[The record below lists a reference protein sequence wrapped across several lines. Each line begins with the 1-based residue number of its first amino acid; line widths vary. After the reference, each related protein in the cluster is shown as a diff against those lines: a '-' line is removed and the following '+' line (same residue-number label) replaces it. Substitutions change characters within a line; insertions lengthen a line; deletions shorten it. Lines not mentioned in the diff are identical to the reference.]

1 MTDLSHIDHLSRVT
15 GPTAHPGN
23 DTDPQETT
31 EWIDALAG
39 VLASG
44 GPQRARFLLDALQAH
59 AARTGLGWKPALTTP
74 YVNSIAVTAQPPF
87 PGDLELERELSA
99 LMRWNA
105 LAMVVRANRRAR
117 RTRRAHREL
126 RLGGRSVRGR
136 VQPFLPRA
144 ARMAGIWSTSSRTR
158 RRACTRGPF
167 SRGA

>member
-87 PGDLELERELSA
+87 PGDLELERLFQCLPGPILTRDEVERLCEDPVPGAAQPNACAPA
-99 LMRWNA
+99 LRA
-105 LAMVVRANRRAR
+105 LYRVG
-117 RTRRAHREL
+117 L
-126 RLGGRSVRGR
+126 LGYVQHDIVRGEWR
-136 VQPFLPRA
+136 QRFLRPGEA
-144 ARMAGIWSTSSRTR
+144 TLE
-158 RRACTRGPF
+158 P
-167 SRGA
+167 